1 MKLLKHLKYEWEN
14 FVNRI
19 YSKGAARKGCANT
32 NIFKTKT
39 DK

>member
-1 MKLLKHLKYEWEN
+1 MNGKILNH
-14 FVNRI
+14 VNRI